1 MIFTKY
7 RTSDGEITG
16 VISVNSEAEAVL
28 SCLSGEGFVSGRGDQ
43 ITQHVVDGEIVRK
56 SEQAINDYEIEQAW
70 QALRFK
76 RQYLLSGSDWTQV
89 PDAPVDHAAWAVY
102 RQELRDL
109 PEHTPDPRY
118 VVWPTPPQ

>member
-28 SCLSGEGFVSGRGDQ
+28 SCLSGEAFVSGRGDQ
-43 ITQHVVDGEIVRK
+43 ITEHVVGGQIVRK
-56 SEQAINDYEIEQAW
+56 SEQVIDAYEIEQAW

-76 RQYLLSGSDWTQV
+76 RKYLLSGSDWTQV

-109 PEHTPDPRY
+109 PEKTVDPRN
-118 VVWPTPPQ
+118 VDWPAPPA

>member
-43 ITQHVVDGEIVRK
+43 ITEHVVGGQIVRK
-56 SEQAINDYEIEQAW
+56 SEQVINAYEIEQAW

-89 PDAPVDHAAWAVY
+89 PDAPVDHTAWAVY

-118 VVWPTPPQ
+118 VVWPVPPQ

>member
-16 VISVNSEAEAVL
+16 VISVNSEAEAAL
-28 SCLSGEGFVSGRGDQ
+28 SCLPDEGFVVGRGDQ
-43 ITQHVVDGEIVRK
+43 ITEHVIAGEIVRK
-56 SEQAINDYEIEQAW
+56 SEQVIEAYEVEQAW

-76 RQYLLSGSDWTQV
+76 RKYLLSNCDWTQV